1 MKRYFEICC
10 FLLILGYSSTL
21 AKTPFGKKVAAT
33 NAAVS
38 ITGRTLTGTDG
49 SVSFDWGGVYL
60 QTFFTGGTIAVEM
73 SDTKRDFFNVF
84 IDDVWKEKIEV
95 TGTSPKI
102 ITLAKN
108 LSLGSHKLK
117 LQKSTEGSQGCTTI
131 YGFFLAANGKLGAV
145 VAKKRLIEMIG
156 DSYSCGY
163 GVEAQSAQ
171 DHFKAETEDCNKAY
185 GPIIASYFDAD
196 YVLIAHSGRGVARN
210 YGDSLQVSPNNMN
223 DLYLR
228 VFDDAGTQ
236 PYNFSTYHPNLV
248 TINLGTNDYSPGNI
262 PTAQQLADNYLKLIQ
277 SVRSHYP
284 SVPVLCIIPH
294 SANKNLTTAL
304 DEVKTRISKLDK
316 VFMTNPMPDIVTNN
330 YDLGADF
337 HPNYQGQ
344 RKIAMTLIPQISAI
358 MSWPLENK
366 IIK

>member
-1 MKRYFEICC
+1 MKRSFKICC
-10 FLLILGYSSTL
+10 FLLILGYASVI
-21 AKTPFGKKVAAT
+21 AKTQYGKKVAAT
-33 NAAVS
+33 SATIS
-38 ITGRTLTGTDG
+38 ITGRTLAGTDG

-95 TGTSPKI
+95 TGTSPKLVI
-102 ITLAKN
+102 LAEN
-108 LSLGSHKLK
+108 LDSGNHKLK
-117 LQKSTEGSQGCTTI
+117 LQKSTEGSEGCTTI
-131 YGFFLAANGKLGAV
+131 YGFFPAAKGQLSAV
-145 VAKKRLIEMIG
+145 AAKKRLIEMIG

-163 GVEAQSAQ
+163 GVEANAQ
-171 DHFKAETEDCNKAY
+171 AHFKPETEDCNKAY

-210 YGDSLQVSPNNMN
+210 YHDKDQVSQTNMN

-228 VFDDAGTQ
+228 IFDNAGTQ
-236 PYNFSTYHPNLV
+236 LYTFNAYHPDLV
-248 TINLGTNDYSPGNI
+248 TINLGTNDYSSGNI
-262 PTAQQLADNYLKLIQ
+262 PTVQQLADNYLKLIQ

-304 DEVKTRISKLDK
+304 DEVKTRISKLDR
-316 VFMTNPMPDIVTNN
+316 VFMSNPMPNIVTSA
-330 YDLGADF
+330 YDLGADS